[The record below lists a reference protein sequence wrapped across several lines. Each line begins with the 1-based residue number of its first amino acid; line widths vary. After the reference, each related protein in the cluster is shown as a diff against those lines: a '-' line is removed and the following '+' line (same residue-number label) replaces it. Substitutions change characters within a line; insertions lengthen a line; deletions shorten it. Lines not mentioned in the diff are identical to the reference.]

1 VRIERLTISWERTE
15 HIAEHGVTP
24 AEAREALEQGQ
35 VFRGPKSDDGGRT
48 YIVRG
53 RTYAGRPLRLLVKP
67 LGRGLAFLITAYE
80 DR

>member
-1 VRIERLTISWERTE
+1 VRIDRLAISWERAE
-15 HIAEHGVTP
+15 HIAEHGVSP
-24 AEAREALEQGQ
+24 AEAREVLETGQ
-35 VFRGPKSDDGGRT
+35 VFRGPKSKQGGRT

-53 RTYAGRPLRLLVKP
+53 RTYDGRPLKLLVRP